1 MTTTHTALRRLAAG
15 AGALALS
22 LAGFV
27 AAGTAAS
34 ADIGPDQPGAPTVGP
49 DQPGAPT
56 KGTLTINK
64 YAGSPVGEGEMLDP
78 ADLLSGVEFTIREV
92 GRSVEDTC
100 TAIDLTDA
108 ADWDGLEGLFASA
121 PALPGGDFC
130 LTGVTYVDETVD
142 GKVVFDLPV
151 GVYVA
156 QETDPGP
163 NNIVSPVP
171 AFYVSIPT
179 SMGEA
184 GAGWNYDVV
193 ADPKNQ
199 LMDKPSKIITE
210 RPDALVVGSN
220 VTWELTVPIPTLN
233 NEETFTEAVI
243 TDVLDSRLDYVAG
256 STVLTIGT
264 TLATEGV
271 HYTVSDDVVWTL
283 TEEGRAV
290 LDANMGQDMTISFK
304 TEVLDVGDGNIPN
317 DTYNSKFNGTSVPG
331 TDIPY
336 TYWGQLKIQ
345 KNDDSTPVKPLAGA
359 EFQVFE
365 MTTTCPATAPESGVV
380 ATGVSDS
387 TGLVQWDYTTPAS
400 SPLGLWIANS
410 NTALTNPSKDYCLYE
425 TVVPAGH
432 TAGVITNP
440 VNIKPGV
447 NGLTTVTVVNAKKD
461 GPDLPLTGAQGT
473 LLLTLGGLALVGAG
487 GGALALSRR
496 RDNA

>member
-1 MTTTHTALRRLAAG
+1 MTTTHTALRRIAAG
-15 AGALALS
+15 AGAVALS

-34 ADIGPDQPGAPTVGP
+34 ADVGP

-56 KGTLTINK
+56 EGTLTINK
-64 YAGSPVGEGEMLDP
+64 YAGGPVDEGQTPDP
-78 ADLLSGVEFTIREV
+78 ANLLDGVEFTVWEV
-92 GRSVEDTC
+92 GRSVNGTC
-100 TAIDLTDA
+100 TAIDLQDA
-108 ADWDGLEGLFASA
+108 ADWDGLEALFASA

-130 LTGVTYVDETVD
+130 LTNVKYVDETVN
-142 GKVVFDLPV
+142 GQVVFNLPV
-151 GVYVA
+151 GIYVA

-171 AFYVSIPT
+171 EFYVSIPT
-179 SMGEA
+179 SFGED

-199 LMDKPSKIITE
+199 LMEQPSKVITD
-210 RPDALVVGSN
+210 RPDALVVGSD
-220 VTWELTVPIPTLN
+220 VTWKMTVPIPTLN

-243 TDVLDSRLDYVAG
+243 TDELDSRLDYVANSSIIEIG
-256 STVLTIGT
+256 STA
-264 TLATEGV
+264 ATEGV
-271 HYTVSDDVVWTL
+271 HYTVSGDVGWTL
-283 TEEGRAV
+283 TAAGRAV
-290 LDANMGQDMTISFK
+290 LDANMGQDMTIAFK
-304 TEVLDVGDGNIPN
+304 TTVLDVGDGSIPN
-317 DTYNSKFNGTSVPG
+317 AEYESKFNGTAVPG

-336 TYWGQLKIQ
+336 SYWGQLKIN
-345 KNDDSTPVKPLAGA
+345 KKDDSTPAKPLAGA
-359 EFQVFE
+359 EFKVFE
-365 MTTTCPATAPESGVV
+365 MTAETCPAAVPATGVV

-387 TGLVQWDYTTPAS
+387 TGLVQWDYTDPAS
-400 SPLGLWIANS
+400 SPLSLWVANS
-410 NTALTNPSKDYCLYE
+410 NSPLTNPTKDYCLYE

-447 NGLTTVTVVNAKKD
+447 AGLTTVTVVNAKKD

-487 GGALALSRR
+487 GGALAFSRR
-496 RDNA
+496 RNNA